1 MIYVKKR
8 DGRRVPFDEVKIE
21 NAVLAAFKDV
31 DKEIT
36 PYA

>member
-8 DGRRVPFDEVKIE
+8 DGRRVTFDEKKIE

-31 DKEIT
+31 DKELT
-36 PYA
+36 SYA